1 MPVIFAIAHAVTRG
15 RFNCHGCCC
24 RKVRITNDDGQRRGY
39 ERRDVGLISKY
50 GVHFLNEATFAYS
63 IYDDLWR
70 SSYVF
75 FDSFIAFMSGNVHGQ

>member
-1 MPVIFAIAHAVTRG
+1 MPVIFMIAHAVIRR
-15 RFNCHGCCC
+15 RFNYHGCY
-24 RKVRITNDDGQRRGY
+24 RNVRTTNTDGQRRGY

-63 IYDDLWR
+63 IYDDLWQ

-75 FDSFIAFMSGNVHGQ
+75 LAVL